1 MVMINANTTGINQ
14 KLRKKQSSKPAVI
27 RKSEQEQALFV
38 VQSTWQYRWIK
49 GVFFSLLGFFLLACL
64 LDYSALDAAW
74 STSHAGGN
82 RHFLGQTGA
91 YVADILLYITGYS
104 AYIVPVLCF
113 SMIQSRY
120 KTNPPKENLSKE
132 KLTKKQLTKKNNEH
146 KELNQEPIPLL
157 FFALGLF
164 VFLCGL
170 TAFATLTISLKHAF
184 PMGSGGVLG
193 LIVTKQLQTVHLLP
207 WVLALTLVFLGAVLA
222 WGQFWWRFVA
232 RVLSRAQ
239 KRTQIRKQEEE
250 AIVDKKIGSQTA
262 SIRNQKVEQGLQF
275 LAEKPEALVTLPNET
290 ASYVI
295 KPTQNS
301 LFDTP
306 YIFPKLEFLY
316 DAPSASKSTKHESM
330 AYLSRLIE
338 WKIKEMGH
346 VGRVLFAKPGPVIS
360 RFELFLEEVFTG
372 EALLNFSRQL
382 ATQTANIRAYVEPVL
397 GAASLTSTE
406 KELTPNF
413 ILFYPNLEKAFI
425 ALRPLLVSENFQRPP
440 SPLTFAIG
448 VDIEAQPL
456 ALDLA
461 RAPHVL
467 MTGLHQNM
475 AMLTQSILISL
486 AFKATPQQVKIIL
499 ISRDTTFCSYQNMPH
514 FLSPVISRYN
524 ELGLAFN
531 WCLDEIERRKALF
544 EAVAVKNLA
553 QFNQKLSKLNT
564 VLGEGLPLPTQ
575 PLPAIVLLI
584 PELIDLNQNIGASFN
599 VLLQKVLEQSAGLG
613 LHVIAGCQV
622 HEDYLDRKKFMA
634 QFPIRLAFALPS
646 KQDSLKIL
654 GQTGAENLL
663 GDQDMMMAMS
673 NQLVERIHGVEI
685 TDNDIVAMMDWIETN
700 CKPNYNDAFRPKIF
714 NAKTNRFSG

>member
-14 KLRKKQSSKPAVI
+14 RLRQKQLSKPAVI
-27 RKSEQEQALFV
+27 RKNDSEQALFV
-38 VQSTWQYRWIK
+38 VQHTWQYRWIK
-49 GVFFSLLGFFLLACL
+49 GLFFSLLGLFLLACL
-64 LDYSALDAAW
+64 LDYSAFDAAW
-74 STSHAGGN
+74 SKSHAAGA

-91 YVADILLYITGYS
+91 YVADILLYIMGYC
-104 AYIVPVLCF
+104 AYILPALCF
-113 SMIQSRY
+113 SMIRFKHKKN
-120 KTNPPKENLSKE
+120 KTKENK
-132 KLTKKQLTKKNNEH
+132 EH
-146 KELNQEPIPLL
+146 KALNQESIPFF

-164 VFLCGL
+164 IFVCGL
-170 TAFATLTISLKHAF
+170 TAFATLIIASKHAI

-193 LIVTKQLQTVHLLP
+193 IMVAKKLQTVQMLP
-207 WVLALTLVFLGAVLA
+207 WVLSLVLVFLGAVLA

-232 RVLSRAQ
+232 LVLFKIKKRALV
-239 KRTQIRKQEEE
+239 REQEKE

-275 LAEKPEALVTLPNET
+275 LAEKPEVLVTLPDENT
-290 ASYVI
+290 RYAI
-295 KPTQNS
+295 KPTQET

-306 YIFPKLEFLY
+306 YVFPKLELLY

-338 WKIKEMGH
+338 WKIKELGY
-346 VGRVLFAKPGPVIS
+346 VGRVVLAKPGPVLS
-360 RFELFLEEVFTG
+360 RFELFLEDDFAG
-372 EALLNFSRQL
+372 EALLKFSRQL
-382 ATQTANIRAYVEPVL
+382 ATQIANIRAYVEPFL
-397 GAASLTSTE
+397 QEELRAGAE
-406 KELTPNF
+406 KEVTPNF

-425 ALRPLLVSENFQRPP
+425 ALRPLLASENFQGPS

-475 AMLTQSILISL
+475 SMLTQSILISL
-486 AFKATPQQVKIIL
+486 AFKATPQQVKVIL

-524 ELGLAFN
+524 ELRLAFN

-553 QFNQKLSKLNT
+553 QFNQKLSKLNA
-564 VLGEGLPLPTQ
+564 VLGGQLTLPTQ

-599 VLLQKVLEQSAGLG
+599 VLLQKVLDQSAGLG

-622 HEDYLDRKKFMA
+622 NEDYLDRKKFMA

-646 KQDSLKIL
+646 KQDSFKIL
-654 GQTGAENLL
+654 GQVGAESLL
-663 GDQDMMMAMS
+663 GEQDMMMVMPDQS
-673 NQLVERIHGVEI
+673 VERIHGVEI
-685 TDNDIVAMMDWIETN
+685 TDNDFAAMMDWIEKD
-700 CKPNYNDAFRPKIF
+700 CKPNYDEVFRPKLF
-714 NAKTNRFSG
+714 NSKMIRLSS

>member
-14 KLRKKQSSKPAVI
+14 RLRQKQLSKPAVI
-27 RKSEQEQALFV
+27 RKNDSEQALFV
-38 VQSTWQYRWIK
+38 VQHTWQYRWIK
-49 GVFFSLLGFFLLACL
+49 GLFFSLLGLFLLACL
-64 LDYSALDAAW
+64 LDYSAFDAAW
-74 STSHAGGN
+74 SKSHAAGA

-91 YVADILLYITGYS
+91 YVADILLYIMGYC
-104 AYIVPVLCF
+104 AYILPALCF
-113 SMIQSRY
+113 SMIRFKHKKN
-120 KTNPPKENLSKE
+120 KTKENK
-132 KLTKKQLTKKNNEH
+132 EH
-146 KELNQEPIPLL
+146 KALNQESIPFF

-164 VFLCGL
+164 IFVCGL
-170 TAFATLTISLKHAF
+170 TAFATLIIASKHAI

-193 LIVTKQLQTVHLLP
+193 IMVAKKLQTVQMLP
-207 WVLALTLVFLGAVLA
+207 WVLSLVLVFLGAVLA

-232 RVLSRAQ
+232 LVLFKIKKRALV
-239 KRTQIRKQEEE
+239 REQEKE

-275 LAEKPEALVTLPNET
+275 LAEKPEVLVTLPDENT
-290 ASYVI
+290 RYAI
-295 KPTQNS
+295 KPTQET

-306 YIFPKLEFLY
+306 YVFPKLELLY

-338 WKIKEMGH
+338 WKIKELGY
-346 VGRVLFAKPGPVIS
+346 VGRVVLAKPGPVLS
-360 RFELFLEEVFTG
+360 RFELFLEDDFAG
-372 EALLNFSRQL
+372 EALLKFSRQL
-382 ATQTANIRAYVEPVL
+382 ATQIANIRAYVEPFL
-397 GAASLTSTE
+397 QEELKAGAE
-406 KELTPNF
+406 KEVTPNF

-425 ALRPLLVSENFQRPP
+425 ALRPLLASENFQGPS

-475 AMLTQSILISL
+475 SMLTQSILISL
-486 AFKATPQQVKIIL
+486 AFKATPQQVKVIL

-524 ELGLAFN
+524 ELRLAFN

-553 QFNQKLSKLNT
+553 QFNQKLSKLNA
-564 VLGEGLPLPTQ
+564 VLGGQLTLPTQ

-599 VLLQKVLEQSAGLG
+599 VLLQKVLDQSVGLG

-622 HEDYLDRKKFMA
+622 NEDYLDRKKFMA

-646 KQDSLKIL
+646 KQDSFKIL
-654 GQTGAENLL
+654 GQVGAESLL
-663 GDQDMMMAMS
+663 GEQDMMMVMPDQS
-673 NQLVERIHGVEI
+673 VERIHGVEI
-685 TDNDIVAMMDWIETN
+685 TDNDFAAMMDWIEKD
-700 CKPNYNDAFRPKIF
+700 CKPNYDEVFRPKLF
-714 NAKTNRFSG
+714 NSKMIRLSS